1 METKNKTNSKELVL
15 NYYFMEENYL
25 RLIDANLNRL
35 REGIRVVEDIFRY
48 VYNDKQTALKLKELR
63 HLSRLENYIE
73 LLETRDVKNDVLR
86 SSIKSEQNR
95 TDLYSILIANFKRA
109 QESSRVLEEFT
120 KLTSIKEAFLKYFTC
135 EFETIMYKLEFDNKK
150 DLFDYIKKSGVSG
163 ANESLDFKNAK
174 KLYKEY
180 NINYLEF
187 EVIFVKTISKL

>member
-109 QESSRVLEEFT
+109 QESSRVLEEFCKLISIEDSENFKYIRYELYNLEIVLT
-120 KLTSIKEAFLKYFTC
+120 KITS
-135 EFETIMYKLEFDNKK
+135 N
-150 DLFDYIKKSGVSG
+150 
-163 ANESLDFKNAK
+163 
-174 KLYKEY
+174 
-180 NINYLEF
+180 
-187 EVIFVKTISKL
+187 SK

>member
-1 METKNKTNSKELVL
+1 MN
-15 NYYFMEENYL
+15 ENYL

-48 VYNDKQTALKLKELR
+48 IYNDKQTALKLKELR

-120 KLTSIKEAFLKYFTC
+120 KLTSIKDSENFKYIRY
-135 EFETIMYKLEFDNKK
+135 ELYNLEIVLTKITSN
-150 DLFDYIKKSGVSG
+150 
-163 ANESLDFKNAK
+163 
-174 KLYKEY
+174 
-180 NINYLEF
+180 
-187 EVIFVKTISKL
+187 SK

>member
-1 METKNKTNSKELVL
+1 MN
-15 NYYFMEENYL
+15 ENYL

-95 TDLYSILIANFKRA
+95 SDLYSILIANFKRA

-120 KLTSIKEAFLKYFTC
+120 KLTSIKDSENFKYIRY
-135 EFETIMYKLEFDNKK
+135 ELYNLEIVLTKITSN
-150 DLFDYIKKSGVSG
+150 
-163 ANESLDFKNAK
+163 
-174 KLYKEY
+174 
-180 NINYLEF
+180 
-187 EVIFVKTISKL
+187 SK

>member
-1 METKNKTNSKELVL
+1 MN
-15 NYYFMEENYL
+15 ENYL

-48 VYNDKQTALKLKELR
+48 VYNDKQTAIKLKELR

-95 TDLYSILIANFKRA
+95 GDLYSILIANFKRA

-120 KLTSIKEAFLKYFTC
+120 KLTSIKDSENFKYIRY
-135 EFETIMYKLEFDNKK
+135 ELYNLEIVLTKITSN
-150 DLFDYIKKSGVSG
+150 
-163 ANESLDFKNAK
+163 
-174 KLYKEY
+174 
-180 NINYLEF
+180 
-187 EVIFVKTISKL
+187 SK

>member
-1 METKNKTNSKELVL
+1 MEIKNKTNSKELVL
-15 NYYFMEENYL
+15 NYQFMNENYL

-48 VYNDKQTALKLKELR
+48 VYNDKQIALKLKELR

-109 QESSRVLEEFT
+109 QESSRVLEEFCKLISIEDSENFKYIRYELYNLEIVLT
-120 KLTSIKEAFLKYFTC
+120 KITS
-135 EFETIMYKLEFDNKK
+135 N
-150 DLFDYIKKSGVSG
+150 
-163 ANESLDFKNAK
+163 
-174 KLYKEY
+174 
-180 NINYLEF
+180 
-187 EVIFVKTISKL
+187 SK